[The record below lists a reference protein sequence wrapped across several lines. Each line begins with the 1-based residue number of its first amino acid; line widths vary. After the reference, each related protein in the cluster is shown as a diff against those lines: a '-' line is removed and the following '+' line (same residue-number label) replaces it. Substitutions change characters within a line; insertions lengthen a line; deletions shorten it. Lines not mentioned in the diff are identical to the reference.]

1 MPFFKIIHML
11 RDRSTGNG
19 WSEVYYTNAANY
31 DQALAAGEAVANA
44 RVFALA
50 PDNLLEYIRVT
61 GNQPADTTP
70 RTRQPRSSALIKVSI
85 EGLATRAPDD
95 SDLPWSA
102 VKIRWLAA
110 DISKFRV
117 QLIRGVPDTWYD
129 QGSDKIASAALV
141 QWIARMVRVFTIQQ
155 IMIRHLAPIVPP
167 AVQRVYDFVQIQRG
181 IYEGYT
187 FRATGR
193 PFGLQRGRAPKR
205 ET

>member
-31 DQALAAGEAVANA
+31 DQALASSLAVANG
-44 RVFALA
+44 RVWALA
-50 PDNLLEYIRVT
+50 PDNILEYHRVT
-61 GNQPADTTP
+61 GNQPLDTTP
-70 RTRQPRSSALIKVSI
+70 RTRQPRASALERISL
-85 EGLATRAPDD
+85 EGTASRAPED

-102 VKIRWLAA
+102 VKVRWVAG

-117 QLIRGVPDTWYD
+117 QLVRGVPDSWFD
-129 QGSDKIASAALV
+129 QGQDKVASGQFKL
-141 QWIARMVRVFTIQQ
+141 WINRMLRIFTLQQ

-167 AVQRVYDFVQIQRG
+167 AVQRNYEFVQIANG

-193 PFGLQRGRAPKR
+193 PFGLQRGRASKR
-205 ET
+205 T